1 MSSEEKTQILA
12 RIAALEYLLEMGYST
27 WVSQMTNE
35 EIEEFQRDFERRLST
50 TWVASQVDPFI
61 GQIRNFDKD
70 LIRDAQQLAVRFW
83 KRVRDREA
91 DIRQKRKNKQT

>member
-1 MSSEEKTQILA
+1 MSTEEKTQLQA

-35 EIEEFQRDFERRLST
+35 EIEEFQRDFESRLST
-50 TWVASQVDPFI
+50 TWVASQVDPFS
-61 GQIRNFDKD
+61 GQSDFDKD
-70 LIRDAQQLAVRFW
+70 LIREAQGIAVRFW

-91 DIRQKRKNKQT
+91 DIRQKRKNRQKK

>member
-1 MSSEEKTQILA
+1 MSSEERTQLLA

-35 EIEEFQRDFERRLST
+35 EIEEFQRDFESRLST
-50 TWVASQVDPFI
+50 TWIASQVDPFF
-61 GQIRNFDKD
+61 GRSDFDKD
-70 LIRDAQQLAVRFW
+70 LIREAQGIAVRFW

-91 DIRQKRKNKQT
+91 DIRQKRKKKHT

>member
-50 TWVASQVDPFI
+50 TWIASQVDPFL
-61 GQIRNFDKD
+61 GQSEFDKD
-70 LIRDAQQLAVRFW
+70 LIREAQQLAVRFW

-91 DIRQKRKNKQT
+91 DIRQKRRNKQT